1 MGLYFKLKMWSE
13 YIIPIALFV
22 LFIAT
27 VIVCNVA
34 IKIKEWIDA
43 SKSKNRRRTNN
54 ETNRCR

>member
-34 IKIKEWIDA
+34 IKIKEWID
-43 SKSKNRRRTNN
+43 RRK
-54 ETNRCR
+54 